1 MSMSLGFRSVRDAS
15 CLPVASDMIRNDK
28 IVQLMEERQ
37 AKDIRKLNMV
47 SLVTSTYVRMS
58 STHDKIYYSAGFT
71 YYQFG
76 WIYYTIFYTYAF
88 VLNLLPCITFHTYIR
103 TLAYSFIC
111 QFYIFSFA
119 GNPVK

>member
-1 MSMSLGFRSVRDAS
+1 MSMSLGFRPVRDAS

-47 SLVTSTYVRMS
+47 SLVTSTYVCMS

-88 VLNLLPCITFHTYIR
+88 VLNLLPCITFHTYIHWHIHLFVNFIYFPWLA
-103 TLAYSFIC
+103 TL
-111 QFYIFSFA
+111 
-119 GNPVK
+119 